1 MKGLIK
7 LETQEQMKLNMFKVS
22 NEVVN
27 VKDDSKETLRLCES
41 IIEKAKSNLNKLG
54 EQLAKG
60 VEVNNK
66 ST

>member
-7 LETQEQMKLNMFKVS
+7 LETQEQMKLNMFKVC

-66 ST
+66 RT

>member
-60 VEVNNK
+60 VKVNNK